1 MLKLLVTG
9 IAAKYF
15 DPLMVPPAW
24 LAVIVQVP
32 TLSSLTILPVTVH
45 ILVVLDVYATASLDD
60 AVAFRVNDLA
70 VTFLLVI
77 AGNVIVCFLVTTLVA
92 VGVRVTVATRVG
104 VAVGRTLAKSPKLTG
119 ITLVTVSSTIVR
131 TSLAAVLPL
140 IVTVQLAPAAMVLA
154 QVVVWVKADP
164 LIPIDVTVIGL
175 ADVFVNVML

>member
-77 AGNVIVCFLVTTLVA
+77 AGNMIVCFLVTTLVA
-92 VGVRVTVATRVG
+92 VATRVG

-131 TSLAAVLPL
+131 TSLATVLPL
-140 IVTVQLAPAAMVLA
+140 MVTVQLAPAAIVLA
-154 QVVVWVKADP
+154 QVVFWVKADP

-175 ADVFVNVML
+175 ADVFVNVMLCVSPA

>member
-1 MLKLLVTG
+1 
-9 IAAKYF
+9 
-15 DPLMVPPAW
+15 MVPPAW

-77 AGNVIVCFLVTTLVA
+77 AGNVIVCFLETTLVA
-92 VGVRVTVATRVG
+92 VATLVG

-131 TSLAAVLPL
+131 TSLATVLPL
-140 IVTVQLAPAAMVLA
+140 IVTVQLAPAAIVLA

>member
-1 MLKLLVTG
+1 
-9 IAAKYF
+9 
-15 DPLMVPPAW
+15 MVPPAW

-92 VGVRVTVATRVG
+92 VATRVA

-131 TSLAAVLPL
+131 TSLATVLPL

-175 ADVFVNVML
+175 AEVFVNVML

>member
-1 MLKLLVTG
+1 
-9 IAAKYF
+9 
-15 DPLMVPPAW
+15 MVPPAW

-92 VGVRVTVATRVG
+92 VATRVA
-104 VAVGRTLAKSPKLTG
+104 VAVGRTLAISPKLTG

-140 IVTVQLAPAAMVLA
+140 IVTVQLAPAAIVLA
-154 QVVVWVKADP
+154 QVVVCVKADP

-175 ADVFVNVML
+175 AEVFVNVML

>member
-92 VGVRVTVATRVG
+92 VATRVG

-140 IVTVQLAPAAMVLA
+140 IVTVQLAPAAIVLA
-154 QVVVWVKADP
+154 QVVVCVKADP

>member
-1 MLKLLVTG
+1 
-9 IAAKYF
+9 
-15 DPLMVPPAW
+15 MVPPAW

-77 AGNVIVCFLVTTLVA
+77 AGNVIVCFLETTLVA
-92 VGVRVTVATRVG
+92 VATLVG

-131 TSLAAVLPL
+131 TSLATVLPL